1 MKKTLITLLAMAIA
15 APAAALA
22 LRAQAEPAAP
32 PTTHE
37 VRMVLEGTSARFEPA
52 NLTIRSG
59 DRIRFTTVS
68 GGPHNVA
75 FDPARVPDAA
85 EARLSAGMPG
95 QIQPLSGALVINAG
109 DSYTVNFAGV
119 PAGRYEYYCMP
130 HVGMNMKGVITVQ

>member
-1 MKKTLITLLAMAIA
+1 MKKTLITLLAVAIA

-22 LRAQAEPAAP
+22 LRAQTDAAAP
-32 PTTHE
+32 PTTHQ

-59 DRIRFTTVS
+59 DRIHFTTVS

-75 FDPARVPDAA
+75 FDPAKVPDAA

-109 DSYTVNFAGV
+109 EGYTVSFAGV
-119 PAGRYEYYCMP
+119 PAGQYEYYCMP
-130 HVGMNMKGVITVQ
+130 HMGMNMKGVITVQ